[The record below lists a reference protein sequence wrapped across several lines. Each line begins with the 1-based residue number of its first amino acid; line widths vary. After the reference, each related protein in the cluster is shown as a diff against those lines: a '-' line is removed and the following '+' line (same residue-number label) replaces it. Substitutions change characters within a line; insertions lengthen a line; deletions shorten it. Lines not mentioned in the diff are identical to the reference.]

1 MKFHNFKKRN
11 NVMKETLCRMKSFL
25 IFDSPLRNDY
35 IRELFVKTHANYQ
48 KDSPHWSLSASR
60 KKVIAEFWFGKV
72 LIHFLVILTIG
83 ILVAA
88 IPFGGNWHSLLMPL
102 FLAGI
107 ISFIGTTAFSYW
119 PMYFADF
126 LPQLDT
132 IIAEEQK
139 AKEAEEEIKK
149 CKRTQFS
156 IPSLVIIYN
165 VYTQAGNMSLLP
177 VNDRSAELLNNIYGA
192 DKDKLKQ
199 NLSRLY
205 KPSSQLSPKERAE
218 FQKGIENARTVFE
231 ALNSQA
237 ALKILDQL
245 ELKLQRD

>member
-1 MKFHNFKKRN
+1 
-11 NVMKETLCRMKSFL
+11 MKELLRKVGSL
-25 IFDSPLRNDY
+25 IMFETPLKNNA
-35 IRELFVKTHANYQ
+35 IRESFDKMHVSYQ
-48 KDSPHWSLSASR
+48 GKYPYWSFSATR
-60 KKVIAEFWFGKV
+60 RKVIAEFWFKQV
-72 LIHFLVILTIG
+72 FSHFSIILAIG
-83 ILVAA
+83 VLVAL
-88 IPFGGNWHSLLMPL
+88 IQFGGNWHPLLMPL

-107 ISFIGTTAFSYW
+107 ISFIGITAFSYW

-139 AKEAEEEIKK
+139 TKEAEEEIKK

-156 IPSLVIIYN
+156 IPSLVIIYYVN
-165 VYTQAGNMSLLP
+165 TQVGNMSLLP

-205 KPSSQLSPKERAE
+205 KPSCQLSPKERAE
-218 FQKGIENARTVFE
+218 FQKGIENARTAFE

-245 ELKLQRD
+245 ELKLQRN